1 MEPRSREEDRLRLHG
16 AIQDWNATRMDLF
29 EISDPDMV
37 RVIPTEAAS
46 QQRGGGGLGTGLGSS
61 CLLSW
66 PWLGEKASPKL
77 RPNGLL
83 N

>member
-37 RVIPTEAAS
+37 RVIPTEAT
-46 QQRGGGGLGTGLGSS
+46 QRCSRAAVGWALGRGLNACLGRK
-61 CLLSW
+61 
-66 PWLGEKASPKL
+66 GIT
-77 RPNGLL
+77 
-83 N
+83 